1 MYDFIQN
8 VKLQKGEIMKEVIAG
23 GTRAH
28 TPDLDWSQV
37 RETVL
42 MLQLATGQVNAAM
55 HDSNTSV
62 EVLTDTFTSMVETLD
77 MVEVAL
83 GTLPDTIGNG
93 MVKSEIQEGA
103 REVSRKVHQ
112 AIIAFQFYDK
122 LVQRLDHVCH
132 SLAELSSLVADK
144 SRLYKPTEWQGLQAH
159 IQSKYAMAEERTMF
173 EAVMA
178 GATVEEALQAYM
190 TERLQKVEQ
199 SGGEIEL
206 F

>member
-1 MYDFIQN
+1 
-8 VKLQKGEIMKEVIAG
+8 MKQVIAG

-42 MLQLATGQVNAAM
+42 MLQLAAGQVDAAM
-55 HDSNTSV
+55 RDSNASV
-62 EVLTDTFTSMVETLD
+62 EILTDTFTSMVETLD

-93 MVKSEIQEGA
+93 MVTSEIQEGA
-103 REVSRKVHQ
+103 REISRKVHQ

-122 LVQRLDHVCH
+122 LVQRLDHVCQ
-132 SLAELSSLVADK
+132 SLGGLSELVADK
-144 SRLYKPTEWQGLQAH
+144 GRLYTPGEWLALQDK
-159 IQSKYAMAEERTMF
+159 IKSKYAMAEERAMF
-173 EAVMA
+173 DAVMA
-178 GATVEEALQAYM
+178 GATVEEALQTYM
-190 TERLQKVEQ
+190 TARMQEVEQ

>member
-1 MYDFIQN
+1 MNDN
-8 VKLQKGEIMKEVIAG
+8 TPR

-28 TPDLDWSQV
+28 APDLDWSQV

-42 MLQLATGQVNAAM
+42 MLQLAAGQVQAAM
-55 HDSNTSV
+55 RDSNSSV
-62 EVLTDTFTSMVETLD
+62 EVLTDTFTSMVSTLD
-77 MVEVAL
+77 MIDTAL

-103 REVSRKVHQ
+103 RDISRKVHQ
-112 AIIAFQFYDK
+112 GIIAFQFYDK

-132 SLAELSSLVADK
+132 SLAGLSELVTDK
-144 SRLYKPTEWQGLQAH
+144 SRLYQPEAWLELQH
-159 IQSKYAMAEERTMF
+159 KIKSKYAMAEERAMF
-173 EAVMA
+173 DAVMA
-178 GATVEEALQAYM
+178 GATVEEALQTYM
-190 TERLQKVEQ
+190 ATRMQQVQQ

>member
-1 MYDFIQN
+1 MNDN
-8 VKLQKGEIMKEVIAG
+8 TPR

-28 TPDLDWSQV
+28 APDLDWSQV

-42 MLQLATGQVNAAM
+42 MLQLAAGQVQAAM
-55 HDSNTSV
+55 RDSNSSV
-62 EVLTDTFTSMVETLD
+62 EVLTDTFTSMVSTLD
-77 MVEVAL
+77 MIDTAL

-103 REVSRKVHQ
+103 REISRKVHHG
-112 AIIAFQFYDK
+112 IIAFQFYDK

-132 SLAELSSLVADK
+132 SLAGLSELVTNK
-144 SRLYKPTEWQGLQAH
+144 SQLYRPEAWLELQQK
-159 IQSKYAMAEERTMF
+159 IKSKYAMAEERAMF
-173 EAVMA
+173 DAVMA
-178 GATVEEALQAYM
+178 GATVEEALQTYM
-190 TERLQKVEQ
+190 AARMQQVQQ

>member
-8 VKLQKGEIMKEVIAG
+8 IKLQKGEIMKEVIAG

-132 SLAELSSLVADK
+132 SLAELSALVADK
-144 SRLYKPTEWQGLQAH
+144 GRLYKPSEWQGLQAH
-159 IQSKYAMAEERTMF
+159 IQSKYAMAEERAMF